1 METKYKKLVF
11 IKEQDRK
18 NKEAQIAKI
27 NAKRAEVKQKIDSLS
42 EAINETKIPKDGNF
56 SALNII
62 KSTLDGLRRE
72 KKELENY
79 YNYLAVELTN
89 AQKQYKKANIEYEK
103 MKHLDDL
110 EKEKMVEKI
119 KKLEQIQSDEISLM
133 LFNNK
138 EL

>member
-1 METKYKKLVF
+1 LETKYKKLVF

-27 NAKRAEVKQKIDSLS
+27 NAKRAEVKQKIDNLN

-56 SALNII
+56 AALNII
-62 KSTLDGLRRE
+62 KATLDGLRRE
-72 KKELENY
+72 KRELENY